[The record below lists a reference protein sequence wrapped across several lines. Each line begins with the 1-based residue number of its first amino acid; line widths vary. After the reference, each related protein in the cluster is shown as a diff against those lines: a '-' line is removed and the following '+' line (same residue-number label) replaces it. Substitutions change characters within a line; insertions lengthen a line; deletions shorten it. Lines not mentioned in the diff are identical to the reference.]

1 MDPEQTPRPDET
13 DPFQQFMWHIFAV
26 CAIAMLA
33 LILDAAA
40 PGKPAGPIAILCA
53 AVMIRWTRIERH
65 HGKSAGLISNI
76 VLDTGLGL
84 MAADIMAFWT

>member
-1 MDPEQTPRPDET
+1 MDPEQRPQSEERN
-13 DPFQQFMWHIFAV
+13 PFQQFMWHVLAV

-40 PGKPAGPIAILCA
+40 PDKPAGPIAILCA
-53 AVMIRWTRIERH
+53 AAVIRWTGIERH
-65 HGKSAGLISNI
+65 HGESAGLMSSI

-84 MAADIMAFWT
+84 MTADIIAFWR